1 MYIARHFRSVSVRTV
16 SGVWAL
22 SVLVYRKR
30 ARVRQDAAI
39 ATYMASHQFISLL
52 YYLYELDN
60 NGHETWCTHGRSLLD
75 GLSDVRDTQ
84 NKPPEVQNIEHLK
97 FKMDTALEDK
107 YIRGWTCQINNR
119 NENPILRICAKF
131 KSNFITKPYL
141 TSLRVKRYQMN
152 IAQFPPSRYR
162 KRSPSAP
169 RHRTT
174 RGVISSL
181 HKRQGGWL
189 ITFSSPVWF

>member
-1 MYIARHFRSVSVRTV
+1 M

-39 ATYMASHQFISLL
+39 ATNMASHPFISLL

-60 NGHETWCTHGRSLLD
+60 NGHETWCTHVGSLLD
-75 GLSDVRDTQ
+75 GLRDVRDTQ
-84 NKPPEVQNIEHLK
+84 NIPPEVQNIEHLK

-119 NENPILRICAKF
+119 NENPIPRIGAKF

-152 IAQFPPSRYR
+152 IARFRVNSHQLAIE
-162 KRSPSAP
+162 KG
-169 RHRTT
+169 RHQLH
-174 RGVISSL
+174 VIQPHGRL
-181 HKRQGGWL
+181 YHYCTKGK
-189 ITFSSPVWF
+189 VDD